1 MIISTASSLNT
12 YSKCPRRFQYRYL
25 EEFEP
30 TAPQDALLIGTAV
43 HIGIENFW
51 LGKTADEVFAA
62 IEAYYKETPRYWQ
75 SDRGE
80 IERARIV
87 AYMYGDIK
95 ERSPILKDY
104 EVLGVEA
111 EWRETL
117 HVQTMDLHS
126 NRAGKF
132 DLVVSRKSDGEVF
145 VVDHKTSGSKDIEN
159 VASVFWSK
167 LTFDTQIVMYLDAA
181 QRKYRLS
188 RRPRFIYD
196 VIRKTKTKPSMTKR
210 VSKRKTETKFQ
221 FEARKASV
229 TETLPQ
235 YKARVLKEYTTDP
248 TRFMWR
254 EILITHD
261 EIERRQDELF
271 LLEKQIQEAPLQYDL
286 PRNPNACMSAW
297 GSCPY
302 FPVCAGQD
310 DLSTSDAYRYKPA
323 HSELEEHT

>member
-1 MIISTASSLNT
+1 MHIVTASSLNT
-12 YSKCPRRFQYRYL
+12 YSKCPRRYQYRYL

-43 HIGIENFW
+43 HIGIEKFW
-51 LGKTADEVFAA
+51 QDKPAEEVFAA
-62 IEAYYKETPRYWQ
+62 IDEYYKESPRFWQ
-75 SDRGE
+75 SDKGALE
-80 IERARIV
+80 KAKIT
-87 AYMYGDIK
+87 AYMYGYIK
-95 ERSPILKDY
+95 ARASMLSLY
-104 EVLGVEA
+104 EVLGVEE

-117 HVQTMDLHS
+117 HVQPMDLHS

-132 DLVVSRKSDGEVF
+132 DLVLRRKSDGEVF
-145 VVDHKTSGSKDIEN
+145 VVDHKTSAARDIEDPM
-159 VASVFWSK
+159 AVFWAK

-181 QRKYRLS
+181 QRKYSLN

-196 VIRKTKTKPSMTKR
+196 VIRKTKSKPSMTKR

-229 TETLPQ
+229 TETLVQ
-235 YKARVLKEYTTDP
+235 YRARVLKEYTTDP

-261 EIERRQDELF
+261 EVERRQDELF
-271 LLEKQIQEAPLQYDL
+271 LLEKQMQEAPLQYDL

-323 HSELEEHT
+323 HSELEESS